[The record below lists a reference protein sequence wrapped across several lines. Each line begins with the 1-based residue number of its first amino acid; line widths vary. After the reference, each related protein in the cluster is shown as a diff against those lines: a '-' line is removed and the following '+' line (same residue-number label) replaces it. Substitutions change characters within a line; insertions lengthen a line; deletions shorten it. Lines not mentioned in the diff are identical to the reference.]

1 MGVEKNYRI
10 GELALEFDITTRTI
24 RFYEDMG
31 LITPVREGRTRAY
44 TPRDRVRLKLVLR
57 ARRLGFPLGEIGEM
71 LNLYDNPTQD
81 VETLHRVRQKIEE
94 RRATLEQQR
103 MDIEIILTELD
114 MLQDRCSAV
123 LAQERSAN

>member
-1 MGVEKNYRI
+1 MEKHCRI
-10 GELALEFDITTRTI
+10 GDLALEFDITTRTI

-31 LITPVREGRTRAY
+31 LIAPAREGRTRAY
-44 TPRDRVRLKLVLR
+44 TPRDRVRLRLILR

-81 VETLHRVRQKIEE
+81 VETLHRIREKIQE

-103 MDIEIILTELD
+103 MDIEIILRELD
-114 MLQDRCSAV
+114 MLQDRCNAV
-123 LAQERSAN
+123 LAQEKSAN